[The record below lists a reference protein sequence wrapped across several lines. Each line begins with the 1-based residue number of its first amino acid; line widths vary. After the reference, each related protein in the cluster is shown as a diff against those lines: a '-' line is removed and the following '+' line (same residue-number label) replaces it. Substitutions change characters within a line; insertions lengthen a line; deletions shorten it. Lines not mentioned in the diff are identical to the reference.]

1 MALIPPRGTIQD
13 LGQKS
18 LFLIVVAIGEDDRG
32 DHAHAEGNDWRA
44 ITFHL
49 FVPEQVML
57 RGVQSP
63 RPVQPINGREPALL
77 VQLLLPEIEITLA
90 QMEAAPNFVGQ
101 TGGQVFLNE
110 LTRLG
115 VKGQTAI
122 ANF

>member
-1 MALIPPRGTIQD
+1 M
-13 LGQKS
+13 
-18 LFLIVVAIGEDDRG
+18 
-32 DHAHAEGNDWRA
+32 
-44 ITFHL
+44 
-49 FVPEQVML
+49 
-57 RGVQSP
+57 GVQSP
-63 RPVQPINGREPALL
+63 HPVQPVNGREPALL
-77 VQLLLPEIEITLA
+77 VQLLLPKIEITLA